1 MNLLPTPLR
10 GARHARVAPAARA
23 AEIDGFADAQRVQR
37 RGELADS
44 VAAELVRAI
53 DGELGPPIADDL
65 ALLAERAGDDPHLRP
80 AGGVVGDGGAVAEAL
95 VVGMRVH
102 EQQPRRLGHGPA
114 PYLLIR
120 SSAIGTPTATI
131 EQMAQLSQVLLP
143 HASRSRRRGEVLEHA
158 LYEATL
164 AELAEVGYGGLTME
178 GIAARAHTGK
188 AALYR
193 RWASKCE
200 LVHAAL
206 VFALPPVP
214 EPRSGRSA
222 RDNLLAMFTAHRDM
236 LAGKTA
242 FPGLEIIHQLLHE
255 PEMRAIFADAVVGP
269 RLKIVDS
276 ILQAAVED
284 GDIDPATITPLT
296 ARVGPALINQHF
308 LLTGEPPNRRE
319 LALIVDT
326 VIPPKAH

>member
-1 MNLLPTPLR
+1 M
-10 GARHARVAPAARA
+10 
-23 AEIDGFADAQRVQR
+23 
-37 RGELADS
+37 S
-44 VAAELVRAI
+44 
-53 DGELGPPIADDL
+53 
-65 ALLAERAGDDPHLRP
+65 
-80 AGGVVGDGGAVAEAL
+80 
-95 VVGMRVH
+95 
-102 EQQPRRLGHGPA
+102 RLTQTSNG
-114 PYLLIR
+114 I
-120 SSAIGTPTATI
+120 
-131 EQMAQLSQVLLP
+131 
-143 HASRSRRRGEVLEHA
+143 RSRRRGEVLERA

-193 RWASKCE
+193 RWASKHD

-206 VFALPPVP
+206 VFTIPPLP

-222 RDNLLAMFTAHRDM
+222 RENLLTMFAAHRDI

-242 FPGLEIIHQLLHE
+242 FPGMDIMHQLLHE
-255 PEMRAIFADAVVGP
+255 SEMRAIFADAVVGP
-269 RLKIVDS
+269 RLKVVEA
-276 ILQAAVED
+276 ILQAAIDD
-284 GDIDPATITPLT
+284 GDMDAATMTPFT

-326 VIPPKAH
+326 VIPPRARAARAD